1 MTPIR
6 ELANQIYS
14 VLCSL
19 LAFHT
24 PSATAAE
31 LEKSD
36 HEDTTHVGERKEE
49 GASSVDCSSRSVIPQ
64 LLLGG
69 NIPTSDDLKLFLRR
83 SPNLL
88 IATPGRLLELLCSPS
103 VHCPSHS
110 FELLILDE
118 ADRLLD
124 LGFKTD
130 LQKILARLPKQR
142 RTGLFSASVSEA
154 VDQLVRVGL
163 RNPVRVTVKVKSTT
177 GIPDKRTPASL
188 DLTYTTTPSAHK
200 ISTLV
205 NLLARY
211 QPLPQKVIIFFAT
224 CASVDYFQHV
234 LPSLIETHQ
243 TISLHGKHPPNA
255 RNKNFSRFVDA
266 VQPVCLLTTDVA
278 ARGLDIPTVDL
289 VIQFDPPS
297 DPKTFLHRAGRA
309 GRAGRRGSAVIFLR
323 PGREEDY
330 VRFLDVRDTPVLQL
344 LLPDLHV
351 KEEEAVARTEK
362 TRKLVLSDRALHE
375 KAQRAFVSWVR
386 AYKTHVAAS
395 IFRVTDLDWESCA
408 RDWGLLRLPRMPEAK
423 GWNGDRSLGLQIDW
437 QNYRF
442 RDKVREKKRKLEIEN
457 QEKGKELSSHGEA
470 RQTHTEKKRI
480 YQGKDTAWSQNKQ
493 RQSVREAR
501 REKRQIRQKRIRSE
515 NMTPT
520 EKLKQDEVQRMIAEV
535 REQRLN
541 DEDEFQGFGD

>member
-1 MTPIR
+1 MTSIR
-6 ELANQIYS
+6 ELASQTYS

-31 LEKSD
+31 LETSD
-36 HEDTTHVGERKEE
+36 REDTAHLGEGEEISTVGC
-49 GASSVDCSSRSVIPQ
+49 GSRSVIPQ

-69 NIPTSDDLKLFLRR
+69 TIPTSDDLKLFLRK

-88 IATPGRLLELLCSPS
+88 IATPGRLLELLCSPN
-103 VHCPSHS
+103 VHCPSYS

-154 VDQLVRVGL
+154 IDQLVRVGL

-188 DLTYTTTPSAHK
+188 DLTYIITPSARK

-205 NLLARY
+205 DLLARY
-211 QPLPQKVIIFFAT
+211 RPLPQKVIIFFAT
-224 CASVDYFQHV
+224 CASVDYFQHI

-243 TISLHGKHPPNA
+243 TVSLHGKHPPNA
-255 RNKNFSRFVDA
+255 RNKNFSRFVDS
-266 VQPVCLLTTDVA
+266 VRPVCLLTTDVA

-297 DPKTFLHRAGRA
+297 DPKTFLHRAGRT

-330 VRFLDVRDTPVLQL
+330 VRFLAVRDTPVLQL
-344 LLPDLHV
+344 TSPTLDMRD
-351 KEEEAVARTEK
+351 EEAMASTEK
-362 TRKLVLSDRALHE
+362 IRKLVLSDRALHE

-395 IFRVTDLDWESCA
+395 IFQVADLDWEACA

-442 RDKVREKKRKLEIEN
+442 RDKIREKKRKLDIES
-457 QEKGKELSSHGEA
+457 QEKGKELSSHTEST
-470 RQTHTEKKRI
+470 RSHKEKKRFN
-480 YQGKDTAWSQNKQ
+480 QDRDTAWSQNKQ

-501 REKRQIRQKRIRSE
+501 REKRQIKQKRIKSV

-520 EKLKQDEVQRMIAEV
+520 EKLNEDELQRMIGEV
-535 REQRLN
+535 RKQRFT

>member
-1 MTPIR
+1 MTSIR
-6 ELANQIYS
+6 ELASQIYS

-24 PSATAAE
+24 PSAKAAE
-31 LEKSD
+31 LETD
-36 HEDTTHVGERKEE
+36 DLEYIAHINEREDITTAGY
-49 GASSVDCSSRSVIPQ
+49 GSRSVIPQ

-69 NIPTSDDLKLFLRR
+69 SIPTSDDLRLFLSK

-88 IATPGRLLELLCSPS
+88 VATPGRLLELLSSPN

-154 VDQLVRVGL
+154 VDQLIRVGL

-188 DLTYTTTPSAHK
+188 DLTYTITPSAQK
-200 ISTLV
+200 ISALV
-205 NLLARY
+205 KLLAELR
-211 QPLPQKVIIFFAT
+211 PLPQKVIIFFAT
-224 CASVDYFQHV
+224 CASVDYFQHI
-234 LPSLIETHQ
+234 LPFLIETHQ
-243 TISLHGKHPPNA
+243 TVSLHGKHPPNA
-255 RNKNFSRFVDA
+255 RNKNFSRFVDT
-266 VQPVCLLTTDVA
+266 VQPVSLLTTDVA

-289 VIQFDPPS
+289 VVQFDPPS

-330 VRFLDVRDTPVLQL
+330 VRFLAVRDTPVLQL
-344 LLPDLHV
+344 LSPNLNM
-351 KEEEAVARTEK
+351 KEEEAMMTTEK
-362 TRKLVLSDRALHE
+362 IRKLVLSDRALHE

-386 AYKTHVAAS
+386 AYKTHIAAS
-395 IFRVTDLDWESCA
+395 IFQVTDLDWEACA

-423 GWNGDRSLGLQIDW
+423 GWNGDRFLGLQIDW
-437 QNYRF
+437 QHYRF
-442 RDKVREKKRKLEIEN
+442 KDKLREKKRKLDMEN
-457 QEKGKELSSHGEA
+457 QEKGKELSSNGEA
-470 RQTHTEKKRI
+470 ARSHTEKKR
-480 YQGKDTAWSQNKQ
+480 YNQDRGTAWSQNKQ
-493 RQSVREAR
+493 RQSVRETR
-501 REKRQIRQKRIRSE
+501 REKRQLKQKRIRSE

-520 EKLKQDEVQRMIAEV
+520 EKLKQEELQKMIAEV
-535 REQRLN
+535 REQRFT